1 MAITF
6 QPTSEKQIKDWFK
19 QQKEINRRFRSG
31 EFIEEAILEKINN
44 KSKTK
49 TK

>member
-6 QPTSEKQIKDWFK
+6 QPTSEQQIKDWFK
-19 QQKEINRRFRSG
+19 LQKLINRRFRSG
-31 EFIEEAILEKINN
+31 EFIEEAIFEKIN
-44 KSKTK
+44 KQSKTK